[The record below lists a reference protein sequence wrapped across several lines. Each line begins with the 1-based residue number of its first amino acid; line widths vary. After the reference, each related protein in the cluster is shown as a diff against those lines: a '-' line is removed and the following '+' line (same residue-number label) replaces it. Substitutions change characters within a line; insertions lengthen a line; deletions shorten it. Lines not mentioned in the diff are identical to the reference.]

1 MKNQLALRSQTS
13 NSERKKRVERVSG
26 RWLKR
31 KSRIMSQSANVFE
44 RVDSFA
50 GNLSGAAL
58 LVLIKE
64 SCQKNGSP
72 SHPALVSGG
81 EGFDTL
87 GGKIGVRGDEI
98 KAESES
104 SHCVGFAGESVG
116 TSGVLRS
123 FPVKMMIVL
132 DLQLRSGRVHNE
144 IHVSG
149 ETCAVNHRIVE
160 EFYNEGSVVFD
171 FDSGRSLFQ
180 KRVH

>member
-1 MKNQLALRSQTS
+1 MKNQLALRSQAG

-31 KSRIMSQSANVFE
+31 KSRIMSQSANIFE
-44 RVDSFA
+44 RVNSFA
-50 GNLSGAAL
+50 GNLSRAAL
-58 LVLIKE
+58 LVLIEK

-72 SHPALVSGG
+72 SHSTLVSDS

-87 GGKIGVRGDEI
+87 GGKISVGGDEI

-104 SHCVGFAGESVG
+104 SHCVGFAEESIG
-116 TSGVLRS
+116 TSGALRS
-123 FPVKMMIVL
+123 FPVKMVIVL
-132 DLQLRSGRVHNE
+132 NLQIRSGRVDDE
-144 IHVSG
+144 IHMSG
-149 ETCAVNHRIVE
+149 ETGAVNHCVVE

-171 FDSGRSLFQ
+171 FDNGRCLFQ